1 MEIPPYTSHAYCKGN
16 EKKHMWGTR
25 HGHWYILGT
34 FKKADGSSLIIQK
47 LGFSAFTAVAWVQTL
62 TGDGVARTY
71 TYIGSSQSLPLWFL
85 TNQHIEGLSNFPMKQ
100 METSTKDDVLRL
112 LGTRLPT
119 KTSLTLTHETG
130 RASPSNR
137 SERDSDS
144 NYIQIY
150 LAFIPL

>member
-1 MEIPPYTSHAYCKGN
+1 
-16 EKKHMWGTR
+16 
-25 HGHWYILGT
+25 
-34 FKKADGSSLIIQK
+34 
-47 LGFSAFTAVAWVQTL
+47 
-62 TGDGVARTY
+62 VARTY

>member
-25 HGHWYILGT
+25 HGHRYILRT
-34 FKKADGSSLIIQK
+34 FKKAYGSSLVIQR
-47 LGFSAFTAVAWVQTL
+47 LRFGTFTAVAWVQSL
-62 TGDGVARTY
+62 IGDSAARTY

-85 TNQHIEGLSNFPMKQ
+85 TNQHIQGLSNFPTKQ

-119 KTSLTLTHETG
+119 KTSLTLNHETG
-130 RASPSNR
+130 RPSPSNR
-137 SERDSDS
+137 SERDSAS